1 MRNPDPAS
9 HSELAPRQV
18 QVLIVQD
25 HPLLASAIA
34 RVLEGQPDLAVSGV
48 CASGADAVEAAAQNR
63 PDVVLMDFRLPDVT
77 GPAAART
84 IKSAHADAAI
94 VFHSADESETALL
107 DAIDAGATAYLTK
120 DATADQI
127 IEAVRRASRG
137 EVLIPVELFAR
148 AIARQR
154 GVVTKKREREQL
166 LAEFTPRELDIL
178 HLLAEG
184 LDTTAMSQSLGIAPH
199 TVEWHVRH
207 VIEKLQVH
215 SKLQAVIAAGASF
228 RRGLIQ
234 PSTVSSAHAFAWGP
248 AMCMHGDKPFAYTR
262 RTEHRMTSASEASA
276 ACLAS
281 VFWSLPPAVAG
292 SRGHG
297 RADTQSTSP

>member
-1 MRNPDPAS
+1 MRNPEPATS
-9 HSELAPRQV
+9 PEPAARRV

-25 HPLLASAIA
+25 HPLLASAIS
-34 RVLEGQPDLAVSGV
+34 RVLEAQPDLAVSGV
-48 CASGADAVEAAAQNR
+48 SSSGADAVQAAADNR

-77 GPAAART
+77 GPAAARM
-84 IKSAHADAAI
+84 IKSAHAEAAI

-127 IEAVRRASRG
+127 IEAVRRASTG
-137 EVLIPVELFAR
+137 EVLIPAELFAR

-154 GVVTKKREREQL
+154 GVVTRKRERDQL

-184 LDTTAMSQSLGIAPH
+184 LDTTAMAQRLAIAPH
-199 TVEWHVRH
+199 TIEWHVRH

-215 SKLQAVIAAGASF
+215 SKLQAVIAAAHK
-228 RRGLIQ
+228 GLI
-234 PSTVSSAHAFAWGP
+234 
-248 AMCMHGDKPFAYTR
+248 
-262 RTEHRMTSASEASA
+262 E
-276 ACLAS
+276 L
-281 VFWSLPPAVAG
+281 
-292 SRGHG
+292 
-297 RADTQSTSP
+297 

>member
-1 MRNPDPAS
+1 MRHLEPNLGPESVAQ
-9 HSELAPRQV
+9 RV

-34 RVLEGQPDLAVSGV
+34 RVLQGEPDLAVSGV
-48 CASGADAVEAAAQNR
+48 SGSGADAVKAAGEHR
-63 PDVVLMDFRLPDVT
+63 PDVVLLDFRLPDVT
-77 GPAAART
+77 GPAAARM
-84 IKSAHADAAI
+84 IQARHPQVAI

-107 DAIDAGATAYLTK
+107 DAVDSGATAYLTK

-148 AIARQR
+148 AIRRQH
-154 GVVTKKREREQL
+154 GVLAKKKEQERL
-166 LAEFTPRELDIL
+166 LAEFTPRELDVL

-184 LDTTAMSQSLGIAPH
+184 LDTAVMSQRLGIAPH

-215 SKLQAVIAAGASF
+215 SKLQAVISAS

-234 PSTVSSAHAFAWGP
+234 
-248 AMCMHGDKPFAYTR
+248 
-262 RTEHRMTSASEASA
+262 
-276 ACLAS
+276 L
-281 VFWSLPPAVAG
+281 
-292 SRGHG
+292 
-297 RADTQSTSP
+297 

>member
-1 MRNPDPAS
+1 MESAGR
-9 HSELAPRQV
+9 RV

-25 HPLLASAIA
+25 HPLLASAIS
-34 RVLEGQPDLAVSGV
+34 RVLEAQPDLAVSGV
-48 CASGADAVEAAAQNR
+48 SSSGADAVQAATNHR

-77 GPAAART
+77 GPAAARM

-137 EVLIPVELFAR
+137 EVQIPVELFAR
-148 AIARQR
+148 AIRRQH
-154 GVVTKKREREQL
+154 GVLAKKKERERL
-166 LAEFTPRELDIL
+166 LAEFTPRELDVL

-184 LDTTAMSQSLGIAPH
+184 LDTVVMSQRLGIAPH

-215 SKLQAVIAAGASF
+215 SKLQAVISAS
-228 RRGLIQ
+228 RQGLIQ
-234 PSTVSSAHAFAWGP
+234 
-248 AMCMHGDKPFAYTR
+248 
-262 RTEHRMTSASEASA
+262 
-276 ACLAS
+276 L
-281 VFWSLPPAVAG
+281 
-292 SRGHG
+292 
-297 RADTQSTSP
+297 